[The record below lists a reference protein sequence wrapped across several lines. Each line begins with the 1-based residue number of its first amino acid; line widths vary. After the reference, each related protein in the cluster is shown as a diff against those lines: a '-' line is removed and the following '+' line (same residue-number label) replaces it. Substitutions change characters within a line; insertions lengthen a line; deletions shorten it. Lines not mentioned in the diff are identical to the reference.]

1 MLTKSEINKIDSH
14 QMYQIYDSW
23 HDLAKQNFENKL
35 KKFEKK
41 DIEHVVFAGMGG
53 SGTVGDIISSVLS
66 KTKLHTTIVKGYR
79 LPKDIDDNTL
89 IVATSI
95 TGNTDETLSIA
106 KSSINS
112 PAKFISFSSGG
123 LLEKFST
130 NNNQEHYH
138 IGMNHSPRASLIDY
152 LYSILNVL
160 EELLP
165 IKKYEMQESIDKL
178 YNIQK
183 IINTDNLTDTNPSL
197 NLAYWIKEIPL
208 VYYPWGLHSAA
219 IRFKNSLQE
228 NSKNHIIIEDIIEAC
243 HNGVVAWEKNSNI
256 QPILLQ
262 GHEDN
267 PKTIERWK
275 FIKEMFLEKKIE
287 YHEIFSENGNILSK
301 LVCLIYLLDFSSIY
315 HAVINK
321 IDPTPVTPID
331 EIKKKLSFS

>member
-1 MLTKSEINKIDSH
+1 MLTKTEINKIDSH

-79 LPKDIDDNTL
+79 LPRDIDDNTL
-89 IVATSI
+89 VVATSI
-95 TGNTDETLSIA
+95 MGNTDETLSIA

-138 IGMNHSPRASLIDY
+138 IEMNHSPRASLIDY

-243 HNGVVAWEKNSNI
+243 HNGIVAWEKNSNI

-262 GHEDN
+262 GYEDN

-275 FIKEMFLEKKIE
+275 LIKEMFIEKKIE